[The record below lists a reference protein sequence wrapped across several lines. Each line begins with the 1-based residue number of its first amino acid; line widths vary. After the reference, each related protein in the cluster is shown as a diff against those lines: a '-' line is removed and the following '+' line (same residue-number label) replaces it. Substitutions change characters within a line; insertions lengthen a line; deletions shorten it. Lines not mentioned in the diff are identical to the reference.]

1 MKKNR
6 KQFLL
11 KSMNVYNW
19 LIINFRNFKYDHFKY
34 EFIKKFHNF
43 NVFFKG
49 TYNIVKNEIKRIKKG

>member
-1 MKKNR
+1 
-6 KQFLL
+6 
-11 KSMNVYNW
+11 MNVYNW